1 MPSVAS
7 RPTPAPEALRGF
19 PPAPAPEALRGSPP
33 DPHMRPSVASR
44 PTTAPEPPR
53 GFPPNPRPMKL
64 FVASHLTPDPEAL
77 RCLSG
82 VGRGT
87 SRAPDGSDLEPP
99 VPGFSTGWA
108 RILNHR
114 PIRRVGSN
122 TTVTISISPRGP
134 LPGASM
140 HPGLEHGV
148 IGRGGTLQGEGDP
161 SPPHCMAWRAGEF
174 GSAYCREREQLF

>member
-1 MPSVAS
+1 MSGGG
-7 RPTPAPEALRGF
+7 RQG
-19 PPAPAPEALRGSPP
+19 
-33 DPHMRPSVASR
+33 
-44 PTTAPEPPR
+44 PR
-53 GFPPNPRPMKL
+53 ER
-64 FVASHLTPDPEAL
+64 A
-77 RCLSG
+77 G

-134 LPGASM
+134 PPDASM
-140 HPGLEHGV
+140 HLRVVGRGDSPQCGGIPSPHIVCPGGFVNLVLFTVAEENSENVRLKATARAGV
-148 IGRGGTLQGEGDP
+148 IMGSTDP
-161 SPPHCMAWRAGEF
+161 R
-174 GSAYCREREQLF
+174 L